1 MMVECHL
8 MMRQNINL
16 IHFMLTGFRGA
27 QPATN
32 AFVSDQS
39 FNSVFGGT
47 ETSSGKW

>member
-1 MMVECHL
+1 MLEYCL
-8 MMRQNINL
+8 KMRQNFKL